1 MVFLL
6 IVFRRHTLTLV
17 PSKGRVYSFGL
28 GGVGQLGTKA
38 SVNSNTPQL
47 VLGPWLSPS
56 GTSVIETNK
65 LYIVKSIYA
74 GGDQCFVK
82 VTHKMVFI
90 ILFKRLVSIIL

>member
-1 MVFLL
+1 M
-6 IVFRRHTLTLV
+6 TLV

-56 GTSVIETNK
+56 GTSVIETKK

-90 ILFKRLVSIIL
+90 IQFQCLVF

>member
-1 MVFLL
+1 
-6 IVFRRHTLTLV
+6 LV

-38 SVNSNTPQL
+38 SINSNTPQL

-56 GTSVIETNK
+56 GASVIKTNK
-65 LYIVKSIYA
+65 QYIVKSIFA

-82 VTHKMVFI
+82 VTHQMVFI
-90 ILFKRLVSIIL
+90 I

>member
-1 MVFLL
+1 M
-6 IVFRRHTLTLV
+6 
-17 PSKGRVYSFGL
+17 YSFGL

-56 GTSVIETNK
+56 GTTVIETK
-65 LYIVKSIYA
+65 KEYFVKSIYA

-82 VTHKMVFI
+82 VTHKMVFVIFINFI
-90 ILFKRLVSIIL
+90 IYIY